1 MKYEIDYI
9 EFWATGHCN
18 LNCKGCSSCS
28 PIAEKWFLDL
38 KSIRRDLM
46 RLKELDINIH
56 NITILGGEPLLHP
69 ELSKIMDAVKEV
81 YPDARLGLITNG
93 LLLMQMPC
101 EFWNACVKYNA
112 KLSITCFPVMS
123 EDLRCK
129 IKEKLQNEKLDYHMT
144 NKKRFNKILTQDH
157 TGDIQE
163 ITEACGC
170 NHAYNLKDGK
180 VARCT
185 VPMAIP
191 ILNARFNAGMLETGT
206 CDIYAARS
214 GAEII
219 DFFSKLNE
227 ACKNCSAKPMKVDW
241 EKADDQPQLS
251 DWII

>member
-69 ELSKIMDAVKEV
+69 ELLKIMDAVKEV

-206 CDIYAARS
+206 YDIYAARS